1 MDDYA
6 REFERLFEDSYGH
19 RAEVDTNFKG
29 ILKRDIFVQ
38 GLLLKWQEK
47 VLPSAETFADALHQ
61 ARTAEEQEKQLGEMH
76 PRNPKEVTKDPP
88 GKSAGGTNRNT
99 PGEQQNQRFTPRGS
113 GSTPIRCAHCRGIGH
128 LARDCRKRQQKP
140 TEATGG
146 GGSGGSRS
154 GTSSAV
160 TAERSEIPSDH
171 CQRLQQE
178 WVDAEFSRLSCVYS
192 PEATVDAVKGAL
204 GPLFYATVSIAGTSV
219 ESLVDPGSSATIM
232 SFELFKKIGAK
243 AGIPRE
249 ALQKPNIT
257 LRDYSRRP
265 IPIFAKVDLEF
276 SYQDK
281 QIITAVYLRSD
292 QGTAGE
298 PCLLGTNVVIPLGLM
313 VPGPG
318 VATKE
323 LGLTQ
328 VGTVRLVRAER
339 IPSQCGVVMDA
350 QLTLEHMLVE
360 PDSAGKVSIVVTNPS
375 YSEVKLDTGQ
385 CVGRVHPCVE
395 CAGEAVV
402 ADEVALVCHVVAD
415 DADLEAVSKRMEKL
429 SGILR
434 FEKESEAIREQ
445 VLGAHDVFAV
455 DEGELGEV
463 REVQHGIVTGDS
475 PPIRQ
480 PVRRVPFALREK
492 VAGLVNDML
501 SGGIIRESDS
511 PWASPVVLVKK
522 KSGDLRFCVDYR
534 RLNAVTRKDV
544 FPIPRIDDLLDQL
557 NGKRVFST
565 LDAKSG
571 YWQIQ
576 VDSKSKAKT
585 AFITPGGLFE
595 FNVMPFGLCNAP
607 ATFQR
612 LMQRMLA
619 GLESFCSVY
628 IDDIIV
634 FSGTEEEHVDH
645 LRQIFERFRRFSFAQ
660 EQVEYLGHVISA
672 KGIAPNP
679 GKVRAVQEFPVP
691 TSVKGVRQFLGM
703 ASYYRRFMPGFAKT
717 AAPLHALTRE
727 SVPFFWSIACQGA
740 FLCLKDLLVSPPVL
754 AYPNFD
760 KSFVMHTDASILG
773 LGAVPEQE
781 QEDGKLHP
789 IAYASRSLSKA
800 ERNYGI
806 TEMEALG
813 VVWGA
818 KHFRAYLYGHKCI
831 VYTDHS
837 PLRSMLNAQHPSGKL
852 ARWSQSLC
860 EFDLELRYRPGRVNS
875 NADALS
881 RAPVVGYHHLENDD
895 EEAQIAQ
902 VSADHEVNDT
912 PQPIS
917 EVAELQLADV
927 EVGQVLR
934 YVRDGVEPVD
944 ARVKRYVV
952 LEKEKF
958 VVLEGVLYFV
968 DPARKDRI
976 RLVVP
981 EVLRQS
987 LMEEVHNGGFSG
999 HFAVKGLYEKLV
1011 RRYWWKGMYS
1021 DVYKFCKSCL
1031 TCAAYRGGGR
1041 RLRPTLMSLPVGGP
1055 FERVGVDLMEMPQ
1068 TTLGNRYVIVFLD
1081 YLTKWVEAY
1090 PLADQTSETIAR
1102 VHHSLPPPD
1111 GWAGRE
1117 LQSYTSF
1124 NACKAQ

>member
-1 MDDYA
+1 M
-6 REFERLFEDSYGH
+6 
-19 RAEVDTNFKG
+19 
-29 ILKRDIFVQ
+29 
-38 GLLLKWQEK
+38 
-47 VLPSAETFADALHQ
+47 
-61 ARTAEEQEKQLGEMH
+61 
-76 PRNPKEVTKDPP
+76 
-88 GKSAGGTNRNT
+88 
-99 PGEQQNQRFTPRGS
+99 
-113 GSTPIRCAHCRGIGH
+113 
-128 LARDCRKRQQKP
+128 
-140 TEATGG
+140 
-146 GGSGGSRS
+146 
-154 GTSSAV
+154 
-160 TAERSEIPSDH
+160 
-171 CQRLQQE
+171 
-178 WVDAEFSRLSCVYS
+178 
-192 PEATVDAVKGAL
+192 
-204 GPLFYATVSIAGTSV
+204 
-219 ESLVDPGSSATIM
+219 
-232 SFELFKKIGAK
+232 
-243 AGIPRE
+243 
-249 ALQKPNIT
+249 
-257 LRDYSRRP
+257 
-265 IPIFAKVDLEF
+265 
-276 SYQDK
+276 
-281 QIITAVYLRSD
+281 
-292 QGTAGE
+292 
-298 PCLLGTNVVIPLGLM
+298 
-313 VPGPG
+313 
-318 VATKE
+318 
-323 LGLTQ
+323 
-328 VGTVRLVRAER
+328 
-339 IPSQCGVVMDA
+339 
-350 QLTLEHMLVE
+350 
-360 PDSAGKVSIVVTNPS
+360 
-375 YSEVKLDTGQ
+375 
-385 CVGRVHPCVE
+385 
-395 CAGEAVV
+395 
-402 ADEVALVCHVVAD
+402 
-415 DADLEAVSKRMEKL
+415 
-429 SGILR
+429 
-434 FEKESEAIREQ
+434 
-445 VLGAHDVFAV
+445 LGAHDVFAV
-455 DEGELGEV
+455 DEGVLGEV

-585 AFITPGGLFE
+585 AFIPPGGLFE
-595 FNVMPFGLCNAP
+595 FNVIPFGLCNAP

-645 LRQIFERFRRFSFAQ
+645 LRQIFERFRRFCLRLHPGKCSFAQ

-773 LGAVPEQE
+773 LGAVLEQE

-789 IAYASRSLSKA
+789 IAYSSRSLSKA
-800 ERNYGI
+800 ECNYGI

-1011 RRYWWKGMYS
+1011 RRYWWKEMYS
-1021 DVYKFCKSCL
+1021 DVYKF
-1031 TCAAYRGGGR
+1031 
-1041 RLRPTLMSLPVGGP
+1041 
-1055 FERVGVDLMEMPQ
+1055 
-1068 TTLGNRYVIVFLD
+1068 
-1081 YLTKWVEAY
+1081 
-1090 PLADQTSETIAR
+1090 
-1102 VHHSLPPPD
+1102 
-1111 GWAGRE
+1111 
-1117 LQSYTSF
+1117 
-1124 NACKAQ
+1124 